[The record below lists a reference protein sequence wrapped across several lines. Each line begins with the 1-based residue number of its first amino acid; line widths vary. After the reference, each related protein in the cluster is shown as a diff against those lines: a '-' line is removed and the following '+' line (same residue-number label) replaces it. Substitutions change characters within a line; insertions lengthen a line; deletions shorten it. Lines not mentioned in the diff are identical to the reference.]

1 MFDKFYDGLADV
13 KAMLGSL
20 SIALTLG
27 WQDIRLRYRRSKIG
41 PFWITISTGV
51 MVAMIG
57 IIFGQ
62 ALSMP
67 MQEYLPFLSTGLILW
82 TFISSA
88 INEGSSA
95 FIEASGMIRQ
105 LSIPMSTYTVRVL
118 VRNTVILAHNIV
130 ILPVVLLVVGKSL
143 TWNIFYLIPG
153 FFIVLVNVFWI
164 SLVSGILCTRFRD
177 MPSIVGNI
185 IQVFFYLTPII
196 WIPSALT
203 PRTANLIVEPNPFYH
218 LLEIVRGPV
227 LGYCPSGLSWLITV
241 GAAVCG
247 LILSFA
253 FFGKFKDRIAYWV

>member
-105 LSIPMSTYTVRVL
+105 LAIPMSTYPVRVL
-118 VRNTVILAHNIV
+118 VRNAVILGHNI
-130 ILPVVLLVVGKSL
+130 IIIPIVLLIVGKPL
-143 TWNIFYLIPG
+143 TWNVLFLIPG
-153 FFIVLVNVFWI
+153 FLIVVINVFWI

-177 MPSIVGNI
+177 MPSIVSNI

-196 WIPSALT
+196 WIPSALS

-218 LLEIVRGPV
+218 LLEIIRGPV
-227 LGYCPSGLSWLITV
+227 LGYCPSIFSWSVTILTAVVGLV
-241 GAAVCG
+241 
-247 LILSFA
+247 LSFA